1 LRVDRAS
8 RAGLGGL
15 RTGLLGLHGD
25 RAGALQREVD
35 LLGLLKTLA
44 HAAQRPGVVSI
55 AEATI
60 GGTNGRIQRTAVL
73 VTSGMLRDQ

>member
-1 LRVDRAS
+1 
-8 RAGLGGL
+8 
-15 RTGLLGLHGD
+15 
-25 RAGALQREVD
+25 VD